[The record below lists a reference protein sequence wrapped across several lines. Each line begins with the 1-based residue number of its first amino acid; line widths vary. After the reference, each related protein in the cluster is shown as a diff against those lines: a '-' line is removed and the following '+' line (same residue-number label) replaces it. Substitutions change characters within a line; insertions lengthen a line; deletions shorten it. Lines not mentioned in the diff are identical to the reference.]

1 MKTDM
6 EEIGTGTEKES
17 VKENE
22 RKREKNRFEKLFC
35 KVEGIIFL
43 LMTSV
48 FRLHELGACARSS
61 LYTDSQQSIDTPMS
75 GILQFSSSRIIK
87 FLKEICIFC
96 H

>member
-22 RKREKNRFEKLFC
+22 RKREKNRFQKLFC
-35 KVEGIIFL
+35 KVEGIMFL

-48 FRLHELGACARSS
+48 FQLHELGA
-61 LYTDSQQSIDTPMS
+61 
-75 GILQFSSSRIIK
+75 
-87 FLKEICIFC
+87 
-96 H
+96 